1 MFARAPWPG
10 LPRLPHEP
18 ARIDAA
24 GETDT
29 DSHTV
34 AQSEEPARMPPPMP
48 NDGTAPPPPH
58 RDASPLPSHGGARVS
73 AALRALVS
81 MLSVAGGAAALQLG
95 GWPGVAAAA
104 AATGAT
110 LLVVN
115 RWRRQVDTPEPTS
128 GRAETTRF
136 SLARETVLALQVVPV
151 WKRNLEAA
159 RTHSERSSEALLESF
174 ARVSGH
180 LDHALG
186 SDPMSTALDVG
197 AADELLER
205 HRPQIDALLATTRA
219 SVRMKD
225 EMQALM
231 LDMAAEIEQMASLT
245 REVQN
250 VGRATQLLA
259 LNAAAVATRAG
270 SAGSA
275 FGVMAREV
283 RAQAGQSRQAGLQLG
298 KQLASM
304 KDRIELLRRQARRA
318 HADDDDELTLRATQ
332 EARAVVLSLIAS
344 LAEVSRASR
353 ELRLAGRQVQSDLE
367 KIFIGLQSQDR
378 LSQMLNSVTDDLARY
393 QAWLHGAADPAAA
406 SAPLWLE
413 RLEASYTMED
423 MRSSLHGATAI
434 EQQTTVEF
442 F

>member
-1 MFARAPWPG
+1 MAWPPYAPAVAAADPG
-10 LPRLPHEP
+10 REP
-18 ARIDAA
+18 
-24 GETDT
+24 
-29 DSHTV
+29 DSH
-34 AQSEEPARMPPPMP
+34 AANESEEPARMPAPMP
-48 NDGTAPPPPH
+48 THGSAPPPL
-58 RDASPLPSHGGARVS
+58 RDATLPSSPGGARAS
-73 AALRALVS
+73 AAWPVLAS
-81 MLSVAGGAAALQLG
+81 MLAVAGGAAALQLG
-95 GWPGVAAAA
+95 GWPAVAVAAAGSGA
-104 AATGAT
+104 ALLAAT
-110 LLVVN
+110 
-115 RWRRQVDTPEPTS
+115 RWRRKAATAAPAADRVEAGPRYS
-128 GRAETTRF
+128 V
-136 SLARETVLALQVVPV
+136 ARDTVLALQVLPV

-186 SDPMSTALDVG
+186 SDPTSTALDVG
-197 AADELLER
+197 AADALLER

-219 SVRMKD
+219 SVRAKD

-231 LDMAAEIEQMASLT
+231 LGMAAEIEQMATLT

-259 LNAAAVATRAG
+259 LNAAAEATRAG
-270 SAGSA
+270 AAGSA

-304 KDRIELLRRQARRA
+304 KDRIELLRRQSRRA
-318 HADDDDELTLRATQ
+318 QADDDDELTLRATQ

-423 MRSSLHGATAI
+423 MRSSHHGATAI